1 MYVYSGSKV
10 ASLPKM
16 LSLYKQC
23 IHVLQNNI
31 DLLQEVGGVPFDIL
45 EPVLE
50 CCTPKQLS
58 RVEEYNPNF
67 IKLADHL
74 WKRHCQREFKNEQ
87 QQDKESWREMYF
99 RFFDQREQKLKTLTK
114 NIILSQSEKPKG
126 HQIKM
131 AYVQGIRKP
140 PGELRSHTESCG
152 SSRVPFNKLSK
163 RKLGNEERN
172 DSGSDDVAAANTSVS
187 GGSQPDAKK
196 VKKIAPMMSKSLKTF
211 KNRIGPWQSR
221 F

>member
-1 MYVYSGSKV
+1 
-10 ASLPKM
+10 M
-16 LSLYKQC
+16 LSLYKRC

-31 DLLQEVGGVPFDIL
+31 DVIHEVGGVPFDVL

-58 RVEEYNPNF
+58 RIEDYNPTF

-87 QQDKESWREMYF
+87 RQDDESWREMYF
-99 RFFDQREQKLKTLTK
+99 RLFDQREQKLKTLTK

-126 HQIKM
+126 HLVEM
-131 AYVQGIRKP
+131 AYVQGVAKP
-140 PGELRSHTESCG
+140 PRELRGHPERCG
-152 SSRVPFNKLSK
+152 SSTIPLNKLSK
-163 RKLGNEERN
+163 RKLANEERN
-172 DSGSDDVAAANTSVS
+172 DSESDSVAAANTSAS
-187 GGSQPDAKK
+187 GESQQDAKR
-196 VKKIAPMMSKSLKTF
+196 VKKIAPVTAKSLKTF
-211 KNRIGPWQSR
+211 KNQAGPWQSR

>member
-1 MYVYSGSKV
+1 
-10 ASLPKM
+10 M

-31 DLLQEVGGVPFDIL
+31 DLLHEVGGVPFDIL

-58 RVEEYNPNF
+58 QVEDYNPTF

-74 WKRHCQREFKNEQ
+74 WERHCQREFQNEQ
-87 QQDKESWREMYF
+87 RQDDESWREMYF
-99 RFFDQREQKLKTLTK
+99 RFFDQKEQKLKTLTK
-114 NIILSQSEKPKG
+114 NIILSQSKKPKG
-126 HQIKM
+126 RQIQT
-131 AYVQGIRKP
+131 AYVQGMAKP
-140 PGELRSHTESCG
+140 ARDLKGHPENRG
-152 SSRVPFNKLSK
+152 SSRVPFNKPSK
-163 RKLGNEERN
+163 KTLGNRKIN
-172 DSGSDDVAAANTSVS
+172 DSGKDSVAAGNTSVS
-187 GGSQPDAKK
+187 GRSQQDGKK
-196 VKKIAPMMSKSLKTF
+196 MKKIAPMMAKSLKTF